1 MKYFVGIYRLIIAFL
16 CLAWTSVAWGEPSY
30 WVYFT
35 YETNFLLGLVML
47 WAGVA
52 CLIDGKQPPAW
63 LKGILTLYILITGI
77 VAATLLPPAN
87 PLTSKYVFG
96 IMTNVILHKAA
107 PILATIDFIL
117 FDAHKRFKWHYVL
130 TWLIYFPFYLAFVLI
145 RAQLWPHSGPEAHG
159 NPYPYG
165 FIDVNKIGWNQ
176 MWINIVFCIIGFAIL
191 GLVLFLIDKVMPK
204 KPLIGTVRN

>member
-47 WAGVA
+47 WAGIA

-63 LKGILTLYILITGI
+63 LKGVLTLYILITGI
-77 VAATLLPPAN
+77 VAATLLPPAD
-87 PLTSKYVFG
+87 PATAKYVFG
-96 IMTNVILHKAA
+96 IVTNRILHQVVPIMAA
-107 PILATIDFIL
+107 IDFIL
-117 FDAHKRFKWHYVL
+117 FDSHRRFQWHYVL

-145 RAQLWPHSGPEAHG
+145 RAQLWPHSGPEAGG

-165 FIDVNKIGWNQ
+165 FIDVSKIGWNQ

-191 GLVLFLIDKVMPK
+191 GLVLFVIDRILPK
-204 KPLIGTVRN
+204 KPLIGSVRS